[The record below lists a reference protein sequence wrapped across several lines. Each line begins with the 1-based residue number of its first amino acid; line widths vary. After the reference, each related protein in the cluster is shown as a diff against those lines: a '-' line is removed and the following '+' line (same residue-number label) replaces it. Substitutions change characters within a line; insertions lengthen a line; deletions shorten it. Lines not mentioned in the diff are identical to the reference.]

1 LALACPLMVA
11 SPRTENCIDGYAD
24 LRLCARLQSR
34 RAEGQG
40 SDRAAWPPFVP
51 PGALPARPSQLHFRS
66 LPAAHLHHHHA
77 IESFASA
84 VTTPVLHQK
93 RSQRDA
99 TNAIESAK
107 SSRKINA
114 SDTCP
119 AAHNGLV
126 AGSSPAGPTN
136 VAPCL
141 LGILL
146 DLRTMSDRLSY
157 AGTCCQRRERCSRRL
172 QAALPR
178 RPAGV
183 FVGAKSSS
191 RGSRDAADPQA
202 EPKRPERCR

>member
-1 LALACPLMVA
+1 MAAIRPARGAAGPPQPTAFPVA
-11 SPRTENCIDGYAD
+11 SRSPSASPSRNRK
-24 LRLCARLQSR
+24 LRA
-34 RAEGQG
+34 
-40 SDRAAWPPFVP
+40 P
-51 PGALPARPSQLHFRS
+51 
-66 LPAAHLHHHHA
+66 
-77 IESFASA
+77 A
-84 VTTPVLHQK
+84 VTAPVLHQK

-146 DLRTMSDRLSY
+146 DLRTMIGRLSY

-178 RPAGV
+178 RPTGV
-183 FVGAKSSS
+183 FVDAQASS
-191 RGSRDAADPQA
+191 RGPRDAADSQA